1 MARMNAFLGGFFR
14 FANRI
19 MSYRAV
25 CTRHPGV
32 APRSSEDASRSSAA
46 STCILLGDVGGPPSS
61 TWASEQEP
69 KGWFACLRYLLCRVK
84 MLFTRW
90 GRSDGQ
96 SLLSLRVRH
105 ALTNIGRMLSRLVRC
120 DQHHG
125 ASWNPFWRR
134 ARNGHSFEEQLPRR
148 PSPLRSGQRR
158 MRTPPLGDSAA
169 SPWNATRRIRCFPGV
184 NSFFSSG
191 AIPPRC
197 PRSRTAQF

>member
-1 MARMNAFLGGFFR
+1 MPIASCRIGLFVPGTPESRPEARRTHRGLQ
-14 FANRI
+14 
-19 MSYRAV
+19 
-25 CTRHPGV
+25 
-32 APRSSEDASRSSAA
+32 
-46 STCILLGDVGGPPSS
+46 LLPPVSCWAMWGRPPSS

>member
-1 MARMNAFLGGFFR
+1 MGSFDLSIASCRIGLFVPGTPESRPEARRTHRGLQ
-14 FANRI
+14 
-19 MSYRAV
+19 
-25 CTRHPGV
+25 
-32 APRSSEDASRSSAA
+32 
-46 STCILLGDVGGPPSS
+46 LLPPVSCWAMWGRPPSS

-69 KGWFACLRYLLCRVK
+69 KSWFACLRYLLCRVK

-96 SLLSLRVRH
+96 SLLSLRVQH

-134 ARNGHSFEEQLPRR
+134 ARNGHYFEEQLPRR